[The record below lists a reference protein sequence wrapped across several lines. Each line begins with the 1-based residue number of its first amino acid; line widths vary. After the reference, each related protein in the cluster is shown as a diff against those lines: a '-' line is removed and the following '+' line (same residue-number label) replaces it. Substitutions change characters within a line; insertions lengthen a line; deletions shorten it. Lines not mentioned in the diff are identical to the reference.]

1 MNTLTISPPT
11 GRTGTSVTLSVAS
24 TTTIREV
31 KELVCKEIKVRT
43 NNTIL
48 LYEDG
53 YLDLEATLEEYEIPE
68 TATLTYQVRLCGPL
82 PVDFDWSKAGYTKLA
97 KKRGI

>member
-1 MNTLTISPPT
+1 MNTLTVSPST
-11 GRTGTSVTLSVAS
+11 GRSGKSVTLSVAS
-24 TTTIREV
+24 TTTICEL
-31 KELVCKEIKVRT
+31 KELVCKEIKVRS

-68 TATLTYQVRLCGPL
+68 TATFTYQVRLCGPM

>member
-1 MNTLTISPPT
+1 MNTLTVSPPT
-11 GRTGTSVTLSVAS
+11 GRTGKSVTLSVAS

-53 YLDLEATLEEYEIPE
+53 YLDLDATLEEYEIPE
-68 TATLTYQVRLCGPL
+68 IAAMTYQVRLCGPL
-82 PVDFDWSKAGYTKLA
+82 PVDYDWSKAGYTKLA

>member
-1 MNTLTISPPT
+1 MNTLTFSPPT
-11 GRTGTSVTLSVAS
+11 GRTGKSVTLSVPS
-24 TTTIREV
+24 TTTISKL
-31 KELVCKEIKVRT
+31 KELVCAEIKVRT

-53 YLDLEATLEEYEIPE
+53 YLDLDAMLEEYEIPE
-68 TATLTYQVRLCGPL
+68 TAAMTYQVRLCGPL
-82 PVDFDWSKAGYTKLA
+82 PVDFDWSKAGYNKLA

>member
-1 MNTLTISPPT
+1 MNILTISPPT
-11 GRTGTSVTLSVAS
+11 GRIGKSVTLSVAS
-24 TTTIREV
+24 TTTIREL
-31 KELVCKEIKVRT
+31 KELVCKEIKVRS

-82 PVDFDWSKAGYTKLA
+82 PVDFDWSKAGYNKLA

>member
-1 MNTLTISPPT
+1 MNTLTVSPST
-11 GRTGTSVTLSVAS
+11 GRSGKSVTLSVAS
-24 TTTIREV
+24 TTTICEL
-31 KELVCKEIKVRT
+31 KELVCKEIKVRS

-53 YLDLEATLEEYEIPE
+53 YLELEATLEEYEIPE

-82 PVDFDWSKAGYTKLA
+82 PVDFDWSKAGYNKLA

>member
-1 MNTLTISPPT
+1 MNTLTVSPPT
-11 GRTGTSVTLSVAS
+11 GRTGKSVTLSVVS

-31 KELVCKEIKVRT
+31 KELICKEIKVRT

-53 YLDLEATLEEYEIPE
+53 YLELEATLEEYEIPE
-68 TATLTYQVRLCGPL
+68 IAAMTYQVRLCGPL
-82 PVDFDWSKAGYTKLA
+82 PVDYDWSKAGYTKLA